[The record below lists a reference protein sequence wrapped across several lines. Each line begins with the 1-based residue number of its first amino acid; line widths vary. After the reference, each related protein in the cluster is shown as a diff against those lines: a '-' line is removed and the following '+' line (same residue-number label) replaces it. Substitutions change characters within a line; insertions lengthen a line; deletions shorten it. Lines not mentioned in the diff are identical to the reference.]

1 MRRVKVALMGLALS
15 FLCALCLLTAAHA
28 EGDAAQPLT
37 LAPEGLQLAQGNQ
50 GASAPVSGSAANGP
64 QANSDQR
71 TLLQEVIVTAQKKT
85 ERALDVPVPMTVL
98 DGQTLAENGQA
109 RLEDYFATVPGMSF
123 AGNAAQGGSQFITL
137 RGLATSDYQTPTVA
151 TIIDDVPIGNSLG
164 LNYGSEAY
172 PDVDPSD
179 LSRIEVLK
187 GPQGTLY
194 GADSMGGVIKFNFK
208 DPSTAGYS
216 GNVQA
221 LGNYVDGGG
230 PGYTVR
236 GSVNVPISDTFAIRA
251 SAFSRRDGGYV
262 DNLWTGQHD
271 VNSDDVYGGHF
282 AALWRPSENLSLK
295 LSALVQDSKGDG
307 AALINTDI
315 NMKPTLGS
323 YDQTGIL
330 GDNSYYNRLRVY
342 SGTLKAT
349 LGGVDF
355 TSVTGYSSNGITGF
369 NDSTGYNSGDALRLF
384 GVTAATDGR
393 FFTATKFTEEL
404 RAQSSIGKNL
414 DWIVGGFYTHENTDG
429 NIPLEAAN
437 ATTGAPAGLLIN
449 FHDGPLKVS
458 EYAVFADLTYHFTNQ
473 FDIQVGGRQSW
484 DTIDF
489 DETDTGPIVPEFD
502 GGATSPNVFPH
513 EHTTGDAFT
522 YLVTPE
528 YKFSSDVMAYARVA
542 TGYRLGGPNLAN
554 GANFGLP
561 TSFAPDKTTNYEVG
575 LKGSVL
581 DRALTIDV
589 SVYYID
595 WQSIQLSVYSPT
607 ANISYTVNGGK
618 AKSEGLE
625 LQVEAHPTQTLTI
638 TAAGSVNDARL
649 TQNLPANGN
658 SYGLSG
664 DRLPYSAPFT
674 GSLSGEQ
681 EIFHI
686 NQITGIFGAIVSHIG
701 GRELEFAYNATDPR
715 FSLPGYTTGNLHFG
729 VRYEGWYGNL
739 FANNVGN
746 TLGMTSGGYAHDLG
760 NTHGYYASIIAPRT
774 FGLSI
779 SKSF

>member
-1 MRRVKVALMGLALS
+1 MRRVKVAQVILAVP
-15 FLCALCLLTAAHA
+15 FLCGPCLQTVAYA
-28 EGDAAQPLT
+28 EDDAAQANPD
-37 LAPEGLQLAQGNQ
+37 QGT
-50 GASAPVSGSAANGP
+50 S
-64 QANSDQR
+64 
-71 TLLQEVIVTAQKKT
+71 LQEVLVTAQKKT
-85 ERALDVPVPMTVL
+85 ERALDVPVPITVL
-98 DGQTLAENGQA
+98 DTQKLAENGQPK
-109 RLEDYFATVPGMSF
+109 LEDYFATVPGMSF

-164 LNYGSEAY
+164 LNYGSETY

-194 GADSMGGVIKFNFK
+194 GADSMGGVVKFIYK
-208 DPSTAGYS
+208 DPSTEGYS
-216 GNVQA
+216 GNIQT
-221 LGNYVDGGG
+221 LGNYVDGGA

-236 GSVNVPISDTFAIRA
+236 GSANVPISDTLAIRA
-251 SAFSRRDGGYV
+251 SGFSERDGGFI
-262 DNLWTGQHD
+262 DNLWTGQHN
-271 VNSDDVYGGHF
+271 VNSEDIYGGHF
-282 AALWRPSENLSLK
+282 AALWRPAENWSLK
-295 LSALVQDSKGDG
+295 LSALVQDTKGDG
-307 AALINTDI
+307 AALIDTNID
-315 NMKPTLGS
+315 MKPTLGD
-323 YDQTGIL
+323 YDQTGIR
-330 GDNSYYNRLRVY
+330 GDNSFFNSLRVF

-355 TSVTGYSSNGITGF
+355 TSVTGYSHNGITGF

-393 FFTATKFTEEL
+393 YFNATKLSEEL
-404 RAQSSIGKNL
+404 RAQSSIGKSL
-414 DWIVGGFYTHENTDG
+414 DWILGGFYTHETTDG

-449 FHDGPLKVS
+449 FHDGPLEVS
-458 EYAVFADLTYHFTNQ
+458 ERALFADLTYHFTDQ

-484 DTIDF
+484 NTIDF

-513 EHTTGDAFT
+513 EHTTGDATT

-528 YKFSSDVMAYARVA
+528 YKFSSNVMAYARVA

-554 GANFGLP
+554 GANFDLP
-561 TSFAPDKTTNYEVG
+561 TSYKPDKTTNYEVG
-575 LKGSVL
+575 FKGSML
-581 DRALTIDV
+581 DQALTIDV
-589 SVYYID
+589 SAYYID

-625 LQVEAHPTQTLTI
+625 LQIETHPIQTLTI
-638 TAAGSVNDARL
+638 TASGSLNDARL
-649 TQNLPANGN
+649 TQNLPSNGN
-658 SYGLSG
+658 SFGLDG

-674 GSLSGEQ
+674 GSLSADQ
-681 EIFHI
+681 EVFHI
-686 NQITGIFGAIVSHIG
+686 GTVTGLFGATVTYIG
-701 GRELEFAYNATDPR
+701 SRELEFAYSASDPR
-715 FSLPGYTTGNLHFG
+715 FALPAYTTGSLHLG
-729 VRYEGWYGNL
+729 VRYETWYGNL
-739 FANNVGN
+739 FVNNVGN
-746 TLGMTSGGYAHDLG
+746 ALGMTSGGYAHDLG
-760 NTHGYYASIIAPRT
+760 NTNGYYASVIAPRT
-774 FGLSI
+774 IGLSI